1 MWINVIRSLF
11 LSDIKKMRNCDLF
24 AMQIRIF
31 NKNNLMNTR
40 EIILGI
46 RVSTLFDRDK
56 ACENLGFFCYQI
68 TCRGLKETRPET
80 KSATYESSYFRFSI
94 IFIARL
100 QQNVKGRKKI
110 QLGRVRFCTFWVWNL
125 IKWYWRLRFV
135 FCSAFFLHKPELR
148 NNNLHRVFCKYFL
161 ICI

>member
-1 MWINVIRSLF
+1 MVFITILTVQQNVQYVLI
-11 LSDIKKMRNCDLF
+11 

-56 ACENLGFFCYQI
+56 ACENLGFFQQI

-100 QQNVKGRKKI
+100 QQNVKGRKKDNW
-110 QLGRVRFCTFWVWNL
+110 G
-125 IKWYWRLRFV
+125 
-135 FCSAFFLHKPELR
+135 ELDFA
-148 NNNLHRVFCKYFL
+148 HFGCE
-161 ICI
+161 I

>member
-1 MWINVIRSLF
+1 MLPALLF
-11 LSDIKKMRNCDLF
+11 CLTSRKCVSMTFLQCKYVF
-24 AMQIRIF
+24 F

-56 ACENLGFFCYQI
+56 ACENLGFFQQI

-100 QQNVKGRKKI
+100 QQNVKGRKKTTRESQI
-110 QLGRVRFCTFWVWNL
+110 LHILGVKSDKVVLTSTLRVLFGVLFT
-125 IKWYWRLRFV
+125 
-135 FCSAFFLHKPELR
+135 
-148 NNNLHRVFCKYFL
+148 
-161 ICI
+161 